1 MEENESCCHGNVS
14 KNVLDCHFYNEYIPL
29 SFLTAESVLVQLLV
43 ALHSEMSPCFILDEI
58 QKQVGCT
65 FADFDL
71 IETPACQHM

>member
-1 MEENESCCHGNVS
+1 MEENESCCHGNFS
-14 KNVLDCHFYNEYIPL
+14 KTSLTVTFLMNTSL
-29 SFLTAESVLVQLLV
+29 SLFTVESVLVQLLV

-65 FADFDL
+65 FAGFDL